1 VAPRAP
7 RQHAARRSCPRAGAG
22 SSPAAT
28 ARGSSRWPGPHPPP
42 DRRSSSR
49 VCPNATAFDKKYGS
63 GENDP
68 DTCLTVWS
76 RFGRDIEY
84 LQLSLDRACLDLES
98 TPACQHS
105 SMGSDVASIALSL
118 VALIAAAASLAL
130 QARDLFAS
138 RHQEIRNT
146 QLELVRMAIEDPILY
161 LGYEPTEDQRIRF
174 RHQGYVNIFLK
185 YFELGFLTGTLG
197 ETEVRHQMGEL
208 FANDGPRE
216 VWPRIRK
223 AWRVE
228 ATSSL
233 KRRFV
238 EIVDRE
244 FQLASP
250 STPSTPKSEG
260 DRPAAE

>member
-1 VAPRAP
+1 
-7 RQHAARRSCPRAGAG
+7 
-22 SSPAAT
+22 
-28 ARGSSRWPGPHPPP
+28 
-42 DRRSSSR
+42 
-49 VCPNATAFDKKYGS
+49 
-63 GENDP
+63 
-68 DTCLTVWS
+68 
-76 RFGRDIEY
+76 
-84 LQLSLDRACLDLES
+84 
-98 TPACQHS
+98 
-105 SMGSDVASIALSL
+105 MGSDVASIALSL